1 MNRAALKEKLA
12 SELGA
17 YLINFVYLALFFG
30 VFIGYKRLLLAQYD
44 IGYENYG
51 ISLIKALIL
60 AKVIM
65 IGDLLRLGRKAD
77 THPLIVRTLHK
88 TVVFTLWVVLFR
100 GVEIVVISFIHG
112 TGFAGAVHE
121 IAHRSPYEM
130 LAHGLIVF
138 VAFLP
143 FFSLRELSAVIGRRK
158 VWELFFSRPGEHKL

>member
-30 VFIGYKRLLLAQYD
+30 VFVGYKRLLLAQYD

-77 THPLIVRTLHK
+77 THPLIFRTLHK

-112 TGFAGAVHE
+112 TGLPARCMRLCT
-121 IAHRSPYEM
+121 AHHTRCWPMDLSC
-130 LAHGLIVF
+130 LSRF
-138 VAFLP
+138 CR
-143 FFSLRELSAVIGRRK
+143 FFPCVS
-158 VWELFFSRPGEHKL
+158 